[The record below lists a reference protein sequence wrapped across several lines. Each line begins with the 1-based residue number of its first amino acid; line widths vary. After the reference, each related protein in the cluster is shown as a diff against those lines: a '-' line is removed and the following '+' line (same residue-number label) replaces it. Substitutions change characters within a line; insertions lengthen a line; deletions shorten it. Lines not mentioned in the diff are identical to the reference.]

1 MPLDLRMNVKK
12 CNHSVVFVDFVARQ
26 FAFDNFS
33 KNRIFHNY
41 IIHRASGII
50 RRQHG
55 EVQEWLNWPLSK
67 SGMGQL
73 IEGSNPSLSAIDIMK
88 ITIIT
93 IGKKNEVWIQ
103 PGVSRFL
110 ERLRA
115 PFAAEMIIL
124 PHSSFE
130 GDRARQEES
139 ERIFSRINSND
150 FVILL
155 DERGKNLSSPEL
167 SNLITDNINKHI
179 VFIIGGAYGVTSDL
193 RQKSNIVWSL
203 SNLVFPHQLVRLIL
217 AEQLYR
223 AQEIH
228 RGSHYHHS

>member
-1 MPLDLRMNVKK
+1 MKVPYIFCYSLFERLYAPVAQLDRALA
-12 CNHSVVFVDFVARQ
+12 CGARGRKFESCRVYHISFMERCRSGWTGLSRKQ
-26 FAFDNFS
+26 VY
-33 KNRIFHNY
+33 Y
-41 IIHRASGII
+41 IGT
-50 RRQHG
+50 
-55 EVQEWLNWPLSK
+55 
-67 SGMGQL
+67 
-73 IEGSNPSLSAIDIMK
+73 EGSNPSLSAIDIMK

-93 IGKKNEVWIQ
+93 IGKKHEAWVQ
-103 PGVSRFL
+103 PGIFRFL

-130 GDRARQEES
+130 GNRARQEES
-139 ERIFSRINSND
+139 ERIFSRLNSDD

-167 SNLITDNINKHI
+167 SNLITKHIDKHI
-179 VFIIGGAYGVTSDL
+179 VFIIGGAYGVTGDL
-193 RQKSNIVWSL
+193 RQKSNVVWSL

>member
-1 MPLDLRMNVKK
+1 
-12 CNHSVVFVDFVARQ
+12 
-26 FAFDNFS
+26 
-33 KNRIFHNY
+33 
-41 IIHRASGII
+41 
-50 RRQHG
+50 
-55 EVQEWLNWPLSK
+55 
-67 SGMGQL
+67 
-73 IEGSNPSLSAIDIMK
+73 
-88 ITIIT
+88 
-93 IGKKNEVWIQ
+93 
-103 PGVSRFL
+103 
-110 ERLRA
+110 
-115 PFAAEMIIL
+115 MIIL

-139 ERIFSRINSND
+139 ERIFSRLNSDD

-179 VFIIGGAYGVTSDL
+179 IFIIGGAYGVTHEL
-193 RQKSNIVWSL
+193 RQKSNVVWSL

>member
-1 MPLDLRMNVKK
+1 MVELAALEKRYG
-12 CNHSVVFVDFVARQ
+12 AT
-26 FAFDNFS
+26 
-33 KNRIFHNY
+33 
-41 IIHRASGII
+41 HRGF
-50 RRQHG
+50 
-55 EVQEWLNWPLSK
+55 E
-67 SGMGQL
+67 
-73 IEGSNPSLSAIDIMK
+73 SLSLRHRYYENHHYNDR
-88 ITIIT
+88 
-93 IGKKNEVWIQ
+93 KKNEAWVQ

-139 ERIFSRINSND
+139 ERIFSRLNSDD

-167 SNLITDNINKHI
+167 SNLITEHTNKHI

-193 RQKSNIVWSL
+193 RQKSNVVWSL